1 MNGIHRIARRNQVNP
16 DTRDNDHPSDSEL
29 VRRFKLGD
37 ESAFSSI
44 VLKYKDRLFRAALG
58 ILGDESEAM
67 DASQDAFV
75 KVYFNLK
82 KFREDSGLYTWMYR
96 ILYNLCVRRLRRKK
110 IVSFLSFDE
119 RNETR
124 EFVSRAPGPF
134 EDYDRKEIGAAV
146 SRALESLPQRQRTVF
161 VMKQI
166 DGLKH
171 EEIADILGVTEGAVK
186 ASYFHALKK
195 LQKLLSNYG
204 VEYGM

>member
-1 MNGIHRIARRNQVNP
+1 MNGIQRIVRRDQANP
-16 DTRDNDHPSDSEL
+16 DTGSNGNQSDSEL

-44 VLKYKDRLFRAALG
+44 VLKYKDRLFRTALG
-58 ILGDESEAM
+58 MLGDENEAM

-75 KVYFNLK
+75 KVYFSLK
-82 KFREDSGLYTWMYR
+82 KFRGESSLYTWMYR
-96 ILYNLCVRRLRRKK
+96 ILYNLCITKLRRKK
-110 IVSFLSFDE
+110 IVSFLSFEE

-124 EFVSRAPGPF
+124 EFVSRAPGPL
-134 EDYDRKEIGAAV
+134 EDYDRKEIESAV
-146 SRALESLPQRQRTVF
+146 LRALESLPQRQRTVF
-161 VMKQI
+161 VMRQM

-186 ASYFHALKK
+186 ASYFQALKK

-204 VEYGM
+204 VGYGM